1 MLTIKIQGEIGWET
15 TARDVKWELSR
26 ADGDIVVEVSSPG
39 GSVFEGI
46 EIFNALKAYDRGS
59 VDVVI
64 TSLAASIA
72 SYIALAGDTV
82 KAYDNAVYMIHNAS
96 VFAWGDHNE
105 LRKKADIVAGLSS
118 IIAKKYIAVTGKDE
132 KEINQMMDDETF
144 FYGEEMV
151 EAGFVDAI
159 ITTEEEKDAASA
171 KALAAEAFSS
181 CFKETNQRYTDED
194 FKEAAALLAKEDVS
208 DTGVGDT
215 KKTEDPKPSKE
226 GVNIEDEEKV
236 KNSSKVNAINARL
249 KLKERT
255 NG

>member
-1 MLTIKIQGEIGWET
+1 MIIKINGEIGWET

-26 ADGDIVVEVSSPG
+26 ADGDITVEISSPG

-46 EIFNALKAYDRGS
+46 EIFNALKKYDKGS
-59 VDVVI
+59 VNVVI

-72 SYIALAGDTV
+72 SYIALAGDSI
-82 KAYDNAVYMIHNAS
+82 KAHDNAVYMIHNAS

-105 LRKKADIVAGLSS
+105 LRKKADIVAGLSR

-132 KEINQMMDDETF
+132 SEINKMMDDETF
-144 FYGEEMV
+144 FYGDEMV
-151 EAGFVDAI
+151 DAGFVGSI
-159 ITTEEEKDAASA
+159 VETEEEKDAESA
-171 KALAAEAFSS
+171 KALASEAFTS
-181 CFKETNQRYTDED
+181 CFKETNNRYTDED
-194 FKEAAALLAKEDVS
+194 FQDAAALLEDETKE
-208 DTGVGDT
+208 
-215 KKTEDPKPSKE
+215 TEDPTPSKE

-249 KLKERT
+249 NLKERT